1 MLVTLFRLE
10 AAFSSRR
17 GDPRGGA
24 TQVNDSYRPHDKSAL
39 VGRNAAFL
47 IAARVASML
56 LVMVLQVWVTR
67 ALGPVKFS
75 NYAFAVVVVA
85 NVYGFL
91 TDFGARY
98 YTTREVALNKSKM
111 GSFLVNGSMAKA
123 IVTAITFVPMLV
135 FVYFVYVPQS
145 GYQILL
151 LSAVACGS
159 VILKQYVIFLMAFY
173 DGCERMHVTA
183 AVNVGE
189 SFLIAVSVGLA
200 LFLGAST
207 AMPLLLSELAAMIV
221 ASAFV
226 FWLALRLSREFKASL
241 DWEEVRDFCL
251 RIIPF
256 GLYFLFGILYFRADG
271 FMLAKLGGKEA
282 TGLYFAVVN
291 PLMHFEILARLASL
305 ALYPTLSKE
314 VATDIKRGRKMF
326 GQAMRLLF
334 TMGLP
339 LVLGCTLFGDKLAVD
354 IFGVD
359 YAESGPL
366 LMVVA
371 WVMLF
376 RFPAFASNTLL
387 FAVNKQGFGAAVA
400 ALFAAFNVGMNLVL
414 IPRYGAMGAAVASV
428 ITCSGV
434 EIVRYIYVR
443 RIIGPPGL
451 PRLWSPAI
459 CSGIVMACV
468 GLLLKRYDAP
478 LISVIPVEAVVYFAC
493 LFMFGGITKEDLV
506 TARKIFQRSHR
517 QAAG

>member
-1 MLVTLFRLE
+1 
-10 AAFSSRR
+10 
-17 GDPRGGA
+17 
-24 TQVNDSYRPHDKSAL
+24 VNDSYRVHDKSVL
-39 VGRNAAFL
+39 VGRNAVFL
-47 IAARVASML
+47 IAARVASTL
-56 LVMVLQVWVTR
+56 LLMVLQVWITR

-75 NYAFAVVVVA
+75 SYAFAVVVVA

-111 GSFLVNGSMAKA
+111 GGFLVNGSVAKA
-123 IVTAITFVPMLV
+123 IVTAITLVPMLL

-145 GYQILL
+145 GREIVL

-159 VILKQYVIFLMAFY
+159 VILKHYVFFLMAFY

-183 AVNVGE
+183 VVNVGE
-189 SFLIAVSVGLA
+189 SILIAASVGLA

-207 AMPLLLSELAAMIV
+207 AMPLLLSEFAAMVV
-221 ASAFV
+221 ASAVV
-226 FWLALRLSREFKASL
+226 FWLALRLAREFKASF
-241 DWEEVRDFCL
+241 DWAEVRDFCL

-271 FMLAKLGGKEA
+271 FMLAKLAGKEA

-291 PLMHFEILARLASL
+291 PLMHFEILARLGSI

-314 VATDIKRGRKMF
+314 VARDINRGRKMF
-326 GQAMRLLF
+326 GQAMRVLF

-339 LVLGCTLFGDKLAVD
+339 IVLGCTLFADKLAID
-354 IFGVD
+354 ILGVD

-387 FAVNKQGFGAAVA
+387 FAMNKQAFGAVVA
-400 ALFAAFNVGMNLVL
+400 ALFAGLNVGMNFVL

-443 RIIGPPGL
+443 ALVGAPGL
-451 PRLWSPAI
+451 PRLWAPAL
-459 CSGIVMACV
+459 CSGIVMV
-468 GLLLKRYDAP
+468 GSGLILKAYDVP
-478 LISVIPVEAVVYFAC
+478 LIPVVIIEALVYMFC
-493 LFMFGGITKEDLV
+493 LFIFKGVNKDDIA
-506 TARKIFQRSHR
+506 TARKMLQRGHR
-517 QAAG
+517 SARL